1 MIKTMVTAQPK
12 ILQVKNRRHVAIVYV
27 NGGEIEVIDCTNSV
41 NCRIQGV
48 KGEGCPSYC
57 PFIAD
62 AKRYIQGLKTK
73 YRVEVLNPDA

>member
-1 MIKTMVTAQPK
+1 VDDG
-12 ILQVKNRRHVAIVYV
+12 R
-27 NGGEIEVIDCTNSV
+27 IEVIDCTNSV

-57 PFIAD
+57 PSIAD